1 MLVAQFSLQQSEI
14 FRMRRVND
22 FEDYDVVIM
31 PW

>member
-1 MLVAQFSLQQSEI
+1 MLVAHFSLQQSES